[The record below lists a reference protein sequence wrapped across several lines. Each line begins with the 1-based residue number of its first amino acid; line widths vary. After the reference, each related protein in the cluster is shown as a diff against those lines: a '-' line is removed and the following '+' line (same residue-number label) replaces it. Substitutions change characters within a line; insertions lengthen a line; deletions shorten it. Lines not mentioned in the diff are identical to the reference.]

1 MLATR
6 YRSMSYPR
14 QSGHAETSQENF
26 PMHTSFVFF
35 VIFLFLGVRAVTDAL
50 IFVTKSKDTDEA
62 GKRHFFR

>member
-26 PMHTSFVFF
+26 PMHTKLCCRGFMFLACFVF
-35 VIFLFLGVRAVTDAL
+35 LGFAL